1 VSRIGINNT
10 YWGTSFTA
18 SVDEYDNRIRR
29 AARLGFDLLS
39 FSQDVPLTLSKS
51 EQQGL
56 LDTAKKE
63 NVKLN
68 YQGGLGPNQDICSHS
83 AEIRRNGIEHLRN
96 LTRKLADMQEGAEL
110 SGALTGVERDSLR
123 GREKERCWEYCV
135 NCMKEVIKEAED
147 RGILISIE
155 VLNRFEHFLINT
167 CDEAIRFVAE
177 VDSPNLKI
185 LLDTYHMNI
194 EEDSF
199 GDAIRKA
206 GDKLGLFHIG
216 EGNRRP
222 PGNGH
227 VPWGEVVRA
236 LKQIDYQGD
245 TVMEPI
251 VLPGGIVGNLFAV
264 WRDLT
269 GGDTLDE
276 AARKGLVFYKGKL
289 ASV

>member
-1 VSRIGINNT
+1 MGLTIRTG
-10 YWGTSFTA
+10 GTDFTA
-18 SVDEYDNRIRR
+18 SVEEYDHRISR

-39 FSQDVPLTLSKS
+39 FSQDVPLALSKS
-51 EQQGL
+51 EQQRL

-63 NVKLN
+63 DVKLN
-68 YQGGLGPNQDICSHS
+68 YLGGLGPNQDICSDS
-83 AEIRRNGIEHLRN
+83 AEVRRNGIEHLQN
-96 LTRKLADMQEGAEL
+96 LARKLADMQEGAEL
-110 SGALTGVERDSLR
+110 AGAITGVIRDSLR

-135 NCMKEVIKEAED
+135 NSMKEAIKEAED
-147 RGILISIE
+147 RDIYFSIE

-167 CDEAIRFVAE
+167 SEEAVRFVEE
-177 VDSPNLKI
+177 VGSPNLKI

-199 GDAIRKA
+199 SGAIIGA

-216 EGNRRP
+216 ESNRRP

-227 VPWGEVVRA
+227 IPWDEVVSA
-236 LKQIDYQGD
+236 LKKIDYQGD

-251 VLPGGIVGNLFAV
+251 ILAGGIVGNVFAV

-276 AARKGLVFYKGKL
+276 AARKGLEFYKGKL
-289 ASV
+289 TSV